1 MLNLIGVIVAFIA
14 MIILIR
20 KKFNFGL
27 SIIIGALIVG
37 FFSLRTIELID
48 IPKAIIEASIYSFE
62 EQQIYTETLEL
73 AILMTMIFVL
83 AKSMQETRA
92 ITKLIDSLRT
102 FFSKG
107 GTLGVIPAVYGLMPV
122 PGGALFSA
130 PLIDKEGDKF
140 GLNKNQKNYLNVWF
154 RHIWFPIYPIS
165 AAMILLCSEKF
176 ANINIYNLVILNIP
190 AFFLMII
197 IGIIV
202 LKKVIIKAP
211 SVTKQQKNFQGL
223 VYLIPPL
230 IPILTYVI
238 LQFFDIP
245 RTRSF
250 IIGVFL
256 GLILLYLMVKL
267 PSKEYAQILKKS
279 LTWKFALAIFGI
291 IIFRQ
296 MIEVSGATE
305 IIGDGINS
313 IAIPSILLIIS
324 IPLLLGTVT
333 GYNLGAI
340 ALSYPIIASLQG
352 DLGDVSFASII
363 FMSSLAGYLISPIH
377 LCNVVSS
384 EYLKTDTTRMYR
396 FYIPSIIILLLIHS
410 LIVMVLI

>member
-1 MLNLIGVIVAFIA
+1 
-14 MIILIR
+14 
-20 KKFNFGL
+20 
-27 SIIIGALIVG
+27 
-37 FFSLRTIELID
+37 
-48 IPKAIIEASIYSFE
+48 
-62 EQQIYTETLEL
+62 
-73 AILMTMIFVL
+73 
-83 AKSMQETRA
+83 
-92 ITKLIDSLRT
+92 
-102 FFSKG
+102 
-107 GTLGVIPAVYGLMPV
+107 
-122 PGGALFSA
+122 
-130 PLIDKEGDKF
+130 
-140 GLNKNQKNYLNVWF
+140 
-154 RHIWFPIYPIS
+154 
-165 AAMILLCSEKF
+165 
-176 ANINIYNLVILNIP
+176 
-190 AFFLMII
+190 MII

-202 LKKVIIKAP
+202 LKKVIIKTP

-230 IPILTYVI
+230 IPILAYVI

-305 IIGDGINS
+305 IITEGINS
-313 IAIPSILLIIS
+313 IAIPSILLIIL
-324 IPLLLGTVT
+324 IPLFLGTVT

-396 FYIPSIIILLLIHS
+396 FYIPSIIMLLLIHS
-410 LIVMVLI
+410 IIVMVLI

>member
-1 MLNLIGVIVAFIA
+1 MLNLIGVIVAFIV

-20 KKFNFGL
+20 KKFNFGF
-27 SIIIGALIVG
+27 SIIFGALIVG
-37 FFSLRTIELID
+37 FFSLQTIELLD

-165 AAMILLCSEKF
+165 TAMILLCSEKF

-197 IGIIV
+197 IGIII
-202 LKKVIIKAP
+202 LKKVIIKTP
-211 SVTKQQKNFQGL
+211 SETKQQKNFRGL

-230 IPILTYVI
+230 IPILVYAV

-256 GLILLYLMVKL
+256 GLIILYLMVKL
-267 PSKEYAQILKKS
+267 PSKEYIQILKKS

-296 MIEVSGATE
+296 MIEVSGTTE
-305 IIGDGINS
+305 IITEGINA
-313 IAIPSILLIIS
+313 IAIPSILLIIL
-324 IPLLLGTVT
+324 IPLFLGTVT

-340 ALSYPIIASLQG
+340 ALSYPIVASLQG
-352 DLGDVSFASII
+352 DVGIISFASII
-363 FMSSLAGYLISPIH
+363 FMSSLVGYLISPIH

-384 EYLKTDTTRMYR
+384 EYLKTDTTRMYK
-396 FYIPSIIILLLIHS
+396 FYIPSIIMLLLIHS
-410 LIVMVLI
+410 VIVIVLT